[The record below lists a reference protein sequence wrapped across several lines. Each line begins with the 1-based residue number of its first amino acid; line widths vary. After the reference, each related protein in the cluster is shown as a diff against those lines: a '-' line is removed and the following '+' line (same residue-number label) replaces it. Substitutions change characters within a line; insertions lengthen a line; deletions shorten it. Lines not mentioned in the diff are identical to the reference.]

1 MNKKQKKLYCYVDE
15 TGQDTKG
22 KLFIVVAIV
31 VENERDD
38 LINKL
43 EKAEKQTKKWKKK
56 WFKTKKEIQSKY
68 IELVLS
74 SSIIKKIVYYQTFH
88 QSAAYQDLTCLV
100 VAKAINRYLEIKKIK
115 NYKASVF
122 VDGLSKKLE
131 NRISK
136 ILRDLGVKIRKVRGV
151 RDEANAIIRLADSV
165 AGMVREIDE
174 DKNKFKSFK
183 RQITELE

>member
-1 MNKKQKKLYCYVDE
+1 M
-15 TGQDTKG
+15 
-22 KLFIVVAIV
+22 
-31 VENERDD
+31 
-38 LINKL
+38 
-43 EKAEKQTKKWKKK
+43 
-56 WFKTKKEIQSKY
+56 
-68 IELVLS
+68 
-74 SSIIKKIVYYQTFH
+74 
-88 QSAAYQDLTCLV
+88 
-100 VAKAINRYLEIKKIK
+100 
-115 NYKASVF
+115 F

-174 DKNKFKSFK
+174 DKSKFKSFK

>member
-1 MNKKQKKLYCYVDE
+1 
-15 TGQDTKG
+15 
-22 KLFIVVAIV
+22 
-31 VENERDD
+31 
-38 LINKL
+38 
-43 EKAEKQTKKWKKK
+43 
-56 WFKTKKEIQSKY
+56 
-68 IELVLS
+68 
-74 SSIIKKIVYYQTFH
+74 
-88 QSAAYQDLTCLV
+88 
-100 VAKAINRYLEIKKIK
+100 
-115 NYKASVF
+115 VF

-174 DKNKFKSFK
+174 DKSKFKSFK